1 MTEKHIHPG
10 VALYAREYADHKLSR
25 RDFLSRATMLGLSA
39 SAAYGIIGATMP
51 TPAAAAP
58 VAGGTLRVNME
69 TKAISD
75 PRIWAWT
82 EMSNFA
88 RGWLEYLSLFN
99 RDGTVT
105 GDLLESW
112 EINDTADVY
121 ILNLRK
127 DVTWNNGDTFTS
139 EDVVHNLTRWAD
151 GTVEGNSMASR
162 VAALQDPDTKKLAD
176 GTITVIDDHTIQ
188 LNLRAPDIS
197 LIAGF
202 SDYPAAIVHRSF
214 DGGDP
219 SEAPIG
225 TGAYLPVENLIGE
238 IQVLEKNP
246 NHTYWREGAYLD
258 RIEFIDLGTDQSA
271 VLAAIDSD
279 LIDLTYRTDAD
290 YVEVIDGLGWA
301 QTSVVTANTIAVR
314 FNQRQAP
321 YDDPQVRRA
330 LQMAVD
336 NNKVLE
342 LALSDLG
349 TVGENHHVSTVHPEY
364 AEMAAPEFDPA
375 KAKGMIDAAGHADTE
390 FELISID
397 TEWQSNTCDA
407 VAAQLRDAG
416 IGVKRTILPGATFWN
431 NWLGYAWSATEWGPR
446 PLGIQIM
453 QLAYKSDAAW
463 NETGLNNAEF
473 DALVDKGMGI
483 ADAEAR
489 REIMASI
496 QNIMRDEGVLIQPY
510 WRSLYNHSNGKF
522 ANTDMHPFYRIDLH
536 DIHLVG

>member
-1 MTEKHIHPG
+1 MKTQHIHPS
-10 VALYAREYADHKLSR
+10 VALYAREYTESKLSR
-25 RDFLSRATMLGLSA
+25 RDFLARATMLGVSA
-39 SAAYGIIGATMP
+39 SAAYGLIGIVMP
-51 TPAAAAP
+51 TPAKAA
-58 VAGGTLRVNME
+58 VSGGTLRVSIE
-69 TKAISD
+69 TKAMTD

-88 RGWLEYLSLFN
+88 RGWLEYLSSFN

-121 ILNLRK
+121 SLKLHQG
-127 DVTWNNGDTFTS
+127 VTWNNGDAFTS
-139 EDVVHNLTRWAD
+139 EDVLHNLTRWAD

-162 VAALQDPDTKKLAD
+162 VAALQDPDTKMLAD
-176 GTITVIDDHTIQ
+176 GAVEVIDDHTLR
-188 LNLRAPDIS
+188 LNLRIPDIS

-202 SDYPAAIVHRSF
+202 SDYPAAIVHRSY

-225 TGAYLPVENLIGE
+225 TGAYLPVQNEIG
-238 IQVLEKNP
+238 IAQVLEKNKD
-246 NHTYWREGAYLD
+246 HTYWREGGYLD
-258 RIEFIDLGTDQSA
+258 RIEFVDLGTDQSA
-271 VLAAIDSD
+271 ILAAIESD
-279 LIDLTYRTDAD
+279 EIDLTYRTDAD
-290 YVEVIDGLGWA
+290 YVEVVDGLGWK

-314 FNQRQAP
+314 FNQRDAP
-321 YDDPQVRRA
+321 YDKRDVRLA

-342 LALSDLG
+342 LAINDLG
-349 TVGENHHVSTVHPEY
+349 TAGENHHVSVVHPEY
-364 AEMAAPEFDPA
+364 AEMPPFEYDPA
-375 KAKGMIDAAGHADTE
+375 KAKEMIDAAGHADTT

-431 NWLGYAWSATEWGPR
+431 NWLGYSWSATEWGPR

-463 NETGLNNAEF
+463 NESGLNNAEF
-473 DALVDKGMGI
+473 DALVDEGMGI
-483 ADAEAR
+483 ADADTR
-489 REIMASI
+489 RDVMGKL
-496 QNIMRDEGVLIQPY
+496 QQIMRDEGVLIQPY

-522 ANTDMHPFYRIDLH
+522 ANTEMHPFYRIDLH